1 MPQRAPPEAA
11 AQGSFVTVSLL
22 SPSPARPTRLRLLAT
37 TDVHLHLLGYDYYT
51 DRPFPGIGLEHT
63 ATRIAE
69 ARREAPGALL
79 FDNGDF
85 LQGNPLGDCV
95 LQAGMPAGLA
105 HPAIRVMNRLGYD
118 AATLGNHEFNHGL
131 DALFAALRGAA
142 FPVVTANIAR
152 RQGPRPEADDTLLPP
167 WCLLRRSLP
176 DATGRSWPL
185 LVGVIGFAPP
195 QIVQWDRSLLEGVLF
210 TRGIVETAEALVP
223 RLRAAGAEVVVALSH
238 SGLGPAE
245 AGQGAENASTALAR
259 VPGIDAIVAG
269 HSHLPFPAP
278 GPAEPGI
285 DPEHGTVFGV
295 PVVLPGAYG
304 SHLGVIDLDLA
315 HDGRRWRVTGGRAE
329 LRGIGTGLPAA
340 PEIAETIA
348 ADHAA
353 TLDWIRRP
361 VGRSDRR
368 LHSYFATVAPSDAL
382 RLVAE
387 AQAAFV
393 ARQLRGR
400 PEGALPVL
408 SAASPFKAGGRGGAQ
423 NYTDVPPGDLA
434 LRHVA
439 DLYIFPNTIAA
450 LRLTGAEIA
459 EWLEN
464 AAGLFRHIPPGSRDA
479 PLIDEDFPSYNHDR
493 ILGLGFRVD
502 LGQPARYDRHGALVH
517 PEARRIRDLRWNGR
531 PLDPGQDFILATNS
545 YRAAGCGGYAWARP
559 DRLVDVGRTPIR
571 DLLIRH
577 IAEAR
582 RPASPP
588 PRDFGFM
595 PMRGTSVT
603 YDTAPEAMAHLA
615 EIAHLRPEYLGP
627 APAGFARFRLHP

>member
-1 MPQRAPPEAA
+1 M
-11 AQGSFVTVSLL
+11 QGSSVTAPLPSLL
-22 SPSPARPTRLRLLAT
+22 PVRSTPLRLLAT
-37 TDVHLHLLGYDYYT
+37 TDVHLHLLGYDYYA
-51 DRPFPGIGLEHT
+51 DRPAPGTGLEHT
-63 ATRIAE
+63 AARIAE
-69 ARREAPGALL
+69 ARREVPGALL

-95 LQAGMPAGLA
+95 LHAGMPAA

-131 DALFAALRGAA
+131 DTLFAALGGAA

-152 RQGPRPEADDTLLPP
+152 RQGAGPEADETLLPP
-167 WCLLRRSLP
+167 WCLLRRNLP
-176 DATGRSWPL
+176 DGAGRPQPL
-185 LVGVIGFAPP
+185 TVGVIGFAPP
-195 QIVQWDRSLLEGVLF
+195 QIVQWDRSLLEGLLF
-210 TRGIVETAEALVP
+210 TRGIVETAAALVP
-223 RLRAAGAEVVVALSH
+223 RLRAAGADVVVALSH
-238 SGLGPAE
+238 SGLGPAD
-245 AGQGAENASTALAR
+245 AGHGAEDASTALAR

-278 GPAEPGI
+278 GRTEPGF
-285 DPEHGTVFGV
+285 DPDRGTVFGV

-304 SHLGVIDLDLA
+304 SHLGVIDLDLT
-315 HDGRRWRVTGGRAE
+315 HDGRRWQVTAGRAE
-329 LRGIGTGLPAA
+329 LRGLAPGLPAA

-361 VGRSDRR
+361 VGHSAKR
-368 LHSYFATVAPSDAL
+368 LHSYFATIARSDAL
-382 RLVAE
+382 CLVAQ
-387 AQAAFV
+387 AQAGFV
-393 ARQLRGR
+393 TRQLRGR
-400 PEGALPVL
+400 PEAALPVL
-408 SAASPFKAGGRGGAQ
+408 SAVSPFKAGGRGGAA

-493 ILGLGFRVD
+493 IPGLGFRID
-502 LGQPARYDRHGALVH
+502 LGQPARYDRHGALVR
-517 PEARRIRDLRWNGR
+517 PEARRIRDLIWNGR
-531 PLDPGQDFILATNS
+531 PLDPAQEFILATNS
-545 YRAAGCGGYAWARP
+545 YRAAGCGGYVWARP
-559 DRLVDVGRTPIR
+559 ERLVDVGRTPIR

-577 IAEAR
+577 VASAD
-582 RPASPP
+582 RPAPP
-588 PRDFGFM
+588 AAPDFGFVPM
-595 PMRGTSVT
+595 PGTSVT
-603 YDTAPEAMAHLA
+603 FDTAPGAIPHLD
-615 EIAHLRPEYLGP
+615 EIAHFGPEYLGP